1 MGLSPR
7 HGTNRESNKAYT
19 GGINMGTFAFKMPDI
34 GEGVVEGEVVEWMV
48 AVGDVVK
55 EDDPI
60 LSVMTDKATVEIP
73 SPVDGK
79 VTKVIGE
86 AGDIL
91 PVGVVCIEFE
101 VDGAGNAS
109 ASEEAPTKKEAEPAK
124 EEPKATPAPTPA
136 PKAAAET
143 PPAPTPAP
151 AMAPVP
157 RAPGTK
163 ALASPAVRQ
172 RAREANISLDH
183 VSGSGPAGRISHA
196 DLDTHIA
203 GGASGASRSAPVG
216 GRARVQLNGTEAMKV
231 IGLRR
236 KIADSMIA
244 SYSTIPHF
252 SYFEEVDVTALEEL
266 RQHLNATRPEGA
278 PKLTYLPFIMQALV
292 RALAER
298 PECNALYDDE
308 ANIVTRHEAIN
319 LGIATQTD
327 RGLFVPVVKHVEAMD
342 IWQSATEMG
351 RVTSATRDGK
361 AGVEDLSGSTFT
373 ITSLGR
379 LGGLGATP
387 IINKPEVGILGVHN
401 AKDRAVVRNGAVVIR
416 RMMNLSSSWDHRV
429 VDGHDGA
436 TLVQLVKTYLENPA
450 TIFM

>member
-1 MGLSPR
+1 MGI
-7 HGTNRESNKAYT
+7 Y
-19 GGINMGTFAFKMPDI
+19 AFKLPDI

-48 AVGDVVK
+48 SVGDTVK

-73 SPVDGK
+73 SPVDGEVSK
-79 VTKVIGE
+79 IIGE
-86 AGDIL
+86 PGDIL
-91 PVGVVCIEFE
+91 PVGEVCIEFT

-109 ASEEAPTKKEAEPAK
+109 SSADEPKPEVKEIVEEKPAKKEAKTETIV
-124 EEPKATPAPTPA
+124 EKAPESAPTIPVA
-136 PKAAAET
+136 RAA
-143 PPAPTPAP
+143 
-151 AMAPVP
+151 
-157 RAPGTK
+157 GTK

-172 RAREANISLDH
+172 RAREANVDLQI
-183 VSGSGPAGRISHA
+183 VAGSGPGGRISHA
-196 DLDTHIA
+196 DLDRHIA
-203 GGASGASRSAPVG
+203 GGAAGASTFAPIGASAKTK
-216 GRARVQLNGTEAMKV
+216 LTGTEVIKV

-236 KIADSMIA
+236 KIADSMMA
-244 SYSTIPHF
+244 SYSSIAHF
-252 SYFEEVDVTALEEL
+252 SYFEEVDITALEEL
-266 RQHLNATRPEGA
+266 RQHLNSTRPEGA

-292 RALAER
+292 KALRES
-298 PECNALYDDE
+298 PECNALFDDE
-308 ANIVTRHEAIN
+308 ANVVTRHQAIH

-327 RGLFVPVVKHVEAMD
+327 RGLYVPVVKHVEAMD
-342 IWQSATEMG
+342 IWQSAAEMV
-351 RVTSATRDGK
+351 RVTSATREGK
-361 AGVEDLSGSTFT
+361 ASAEELSGSTFT

-401 AKDRAVVRNGAVVIR
+401 AKERAVVRNGQIVVR

-436 TLVQLVKTYLENPA
+436 TLVQKVKTLLENPA

>member
-1 MGLSPR
+1 
-7 HGTNRESNKAYT
+7 
-19 GGINMGTFAFKMPDI
+19 MGTFEFKLPDI
-34 GEGVVEGEVVEWMV
+34 GEGVVEGEIVEWMV
-48 AVGDVVK
+48 AVGDTVK

-73 SPVDGK
+73 APCDGT
-79 VTKVIGE
+79 VTSIVGD

-91 PVGVVCIEFE
+91 PVGGVCIVFE
-101 VDGAGNAS
+101 VDGDGNT
-109 ASEEAPTKKEAEPAK
+109 SEQVEPAATPEPVKETKTAPKEADIAPPAPELPPVAAEPA
-124 EEPKATPAPTPA
+124 A
-136 PKAAAET
+136 
-143 PPAPTPAP
+143 
-151 AMAPVP
+151 APVA
-157 RAPGTK
+157 RAAGTK

-172 RAREANISLDH
+172 RARAANIDLQL
-183 VSGSGPAGRISHA
+183 VAGSGPAGRISHA
-196 DLDTHIA
+196 DLDRHIA
-203 GGASGASRSAPVG
+203 GGAAAATPSMPVG
-216 GRARVQLNGTEAMKV
+216 GVARVARNGTEDIKV

-236 KIADSMIA
+236 KIADGMMS

-252 SYFEEVDVTALEEL
+252 SYFEEVDVTELEAL

-292 RALAER
+292 KALAQR

-308 ANIVTRHEAIN
+308 AGVVTRHQAVN
-319 LGIATQTD
+319 LGIATQTE
-327 RGLFVPVVKHVEAMD
+327 RGLYVPVVKHVEAMD
-342 IWQSATEMG
+342 IWQSAAEMM
-351 RVTSATRDGK
+351 RVTQATRDGK
-361 AGVEDLSGSTFT
+361 AGVDDLTGSTFT

-401 AKDRAVVRNGAVVIR
+401 AKDRAVVHNGHVVVR
-416 RMMNLSSSWDHRV
+416 RIMNLSSSWDHRV

-436 TLVQLVKTYLENPA
+436 SLVQLVKSYLEHPA

>member
-1 MGLSPR
+1 
-7 HGTNRESNKAYT
+7 
-19 GGINMGTFAFKMPDI
+19 MGTFAFKLPDI

-48 AVGDVVK
+48 SVGDTVK

-101 VDGAGNAS
+101 VDGDGNAS
-109 ASEEAPTKKEAEPAK
+109 ASEEEPVKEKSEPKVPEPTKEI
-124 EEPKATPAPTPA
+124 EEKPA
-136 PKAAAET
+136 PKPVQEPKQAPQPVARAA
-143 PPAPTPAP
+143 
-151 AMAPVP
+151 
-157 RAPGTK
+157 GTK

-172 RAREANISLDH
+172 RAREANINLEH
-183 VSGSGPAGRISHA
+183 VAGSGPAGRISHA
-196 DLDTHIA
+196 DLDKHIS
-203 GGASGASRSAPVG
+203 GGASGATSWSPIGASAKTE
-216 GRARVQLNGTEAMKV
+216 LNGTEEIKV

-236 KIADSMIA
+236 KIADSMMS
-244 SYSTIPHF
+244 SYSSIAHF
-252 SYFEEVDVTALEEL
+252 SYFEEVDITALEEL
-266 RQHLNATRPEGA
+266 RQHLNSTRPEGA

-292 RALAER
+292 KALRES
-298 PECNALYDDE
+298 PECNALYDDD
-308 ANIVTRHEAIN
+308 ANVVTRNKAIN

-327 RGLFVPVVKHVEAMD
+327 RGLYVPVVKHVEAMD
-342 IWQSATEMG
+342 IWQSAAEMV
-351 RVTSATRDGK
+351 RVTSATREGK
-361 AGVEDLSGSTFT
+361 ATADELSGSTFT

-401 AKDRAVVRNGAVVIR
+401 AKDRAVVRNGQVVVR

-436 TLVQLVKTYLENPA
+436 TLVQRVKTYLENPA

>member
-1 MGLSPR
+1 MGIY
-7 HGTNRESNKAYT
+7 E
-19 GGINMGTFAFKMPDI
+19 FKLPDI

-48 AVGDVVK
+48 SVGDSIK

-73 SPVDGK
+73 SPVNGVVSK
-79 VTKVIGE
+79 IIGE
-86 AGDIL
+86 PGDIL
-91 PVGVVCIEFE
+91 PVGEVCIEFE
-101 VDGAGNAS
+101 VDGDGNAS
-109 ASEEAPTKKEAEPAK
+109 ATPAAKQEEVVKETPKVEKVTKAKPEPVAVKAAEPVSAP
-124 EEPKATPAPTPA
+124 EPVVR
-136 PKAAAET
+136 AA
-143 PPAPTPAP
+143 
-151 AMAPVP
+151 
-157 RAPGTK
+157 GTK

-172 RAREANISLDH
+172 RARQANIDLQI
-183 VSGSGPAGRISHA
+183 VAGSGPAGRISHA
-196 DLDTHIA
+196 DLDRHIA
-203 GGASGASRSAPVG
+203 GGAGGATSFAPLG
-216 GRARVQLNGTEAMKV
+216 STTKTKLTGTEEIKV

-236 KIADSMIA
+236 KIADSMMA
-244 SYSTIPHF
+244 SYSSIAHF

-266 RQHLNATRPEGA
+266 RQHLNATRPDGA

-292 RALAER
+292 KALR
-298 PECNALYDDE
+298 KSPECNALYDDE
-308 ANIVTRHEAIN
+308 ANLVTRHQAIH

-327 RGLFVPVVKHVEAMD
+327 RGLYVPVVKHVEAMD
-342 IWQSATEMG
+342 IWQSAGEMI
-351 RVTSATRDGK
+351 RVTSATREGK
-361 AGVEDLSGSTFT
+361 ASADDLSGSTFT

-401 AKDRAVVRNGAVVIR
+401 AKERAVVRNGQIVVR

-436 TLVQLVKTYLENPA
+436 TLVQRVKTYLENPA

>member
-1 MGLSPR
+1 
-7 HGTNRESNKAYT
+7 
-19 GGINMGTFAFKMPDI
+19 MGTYAFKLPDI

-48 AVGDVVK
+48 SVGDTVK

-79 VTKVIGE
+79 VTKIIGE
-86 AGDIL
+86 PGDII
-91 PVGVVCIEFE
+91 PVGEVCIEFE

-109 ASEEAPTKKEAEPAK
+109 ASTEETETKPEPIAEPEPAK
-124 EEPKATPAPTPA
+124 EEPKPEPVVEQTPEPVASS
-136 PKAAAET
+136 
-143 PPAPTPAP
+143 
-151 AMAPVP
+151 APVA
-157 RAPGTK
+157 RAAGTK

-172 RAREANISLDH
+172 RAREANIDLQI
-183 VSGSGPAGRISHA
+183 VAGSGPGGRISHA
-196 DLDTHIA
+196 DLDRHIA
-203 GGASGASRSAPVG
+203 GGAAGASTFAPVG
-216 GRARVQLNGTEAMKV
+216 ATIKTKLTGTEEIKV

-236 KIADSMIA
+236 KIADSMMA
-244 SYSTIPHF
+244 SYSTIAHF
-252 SYFEEVDVTALEEL
+252 SYFEEVDITALEEL
-266 RQHLNATRPEGA
+266 RQHLNSTRPEGA

-292 RALAER
+292 KALREN

-308 ANIVTRHEAIN
+308 ANLVTRHEAIH

-327 RGLFVPVVKHVEAMD
+327 RGLYVPVVKHVEAMD
-342 IWQSATEMG
+342 IWQSASEMI

-361 AGVEDLSGSTFT
+361 ASADELSGSTFT

-401 AKDRAVVRNGAVVIR
+401 AKERAVVRNGQIVVR

-436 TLVQLVKTYLENPA
+436 TLVQRVKTLLENPA

>member
-1 MGLSPR
+1 MG
-7 HGTNRESNKAYT
+7 
-19 GGINMGTFAFKMPDI
+19 IFAFKLPDI

-48 AVGDVVK
+48 SVGDTVK

-79 VTKVIGE
+79 VSKIIGE
-86 AGDIL
+86 PGDIL
-91 PVGVVCIEFE
+91 PVGEVCIEFE
-101 VDGAGNAS
+101 VKGDGNTTAET
-109 ASEEAPTKKEAEPAK
+109 EEAKPVEETVQPAVETSTITVEKPPEPIV
-124 EEPKATPAPTPA
+124 ESSPEPVAPATPVAR
-136 PKAAAET
+136 AA
-143 PPAPTPAP
+143 
-151 AMAPVP
+151 
-157 RAPGTK
+157 GTK

-172 RAREANISLDH
+172 RAREANIDLQL
-183 VSGSGPAGRISHA
+183 VAGSGPGGRISHA
-196 DLDTHIA
+196 DLDRHIA
-203 GGASGASRSAPVG
+203 GGAAGATSFAPVG
-216 GRARVQLNGTEAMKV
+216 ARAKTKLTGTEEVKV

-236 KIADSMIA
+236 KIADSMMA
-244 SYSTIPHF
+244 SYSTIAHF
-252 SYFEEVDVTALEEL
+252 SYFEEVDITALEEL
-266 RQHLNATRPEGA
+266 RQHLNSTRPEGA

-292 RALAER
+292 KALREC
-298 PECNALYDDE
+298 PECNALFDDE
-308 ANIVTRHEAIN
+308 ANVVTRHQAIN

-327 RGLFVPVVKHVEAMD
+327 RGLYVPVVKHVEAMD
-342 IWQSATEMG
+342 IWQSAVEMV

-361 AGVEDLSGSTFT
+361 ASAEELTGSTFT

-401 AKDRAVVRNGAVVIR
+401 AKERAVVRNGQIVIR

-436 TLVQLVKTYLENPA
+436 TLVQKVKTLLENPA

>member
-1 MGLSPR
+1 
-7 HGTNRESNKAYT
+7 
-19 GGINMGTFAFKMPDI
+19 MGTFEFKLPDI
-34 GEGVVEGEVVEWMV
+34 GEGVVEGEIVEWMV

-73 SPVDGK
+73 APCDGT
-79 VTKVIGE
+79 VTSMVGD
-86 AGDIL
+86 AGDII
-91 PVGVVCIEFE
+91 PVGGVCIVFDVEG
-101 VDGAGNAS
+101 DGNAS
-109 ASEEAPTKKEAEPAK
+109 EASQPVEEKP
-124 EEPKATPAPTPA
+124 
-136 PKAAAET
+136 AAEETAAPVEEKAPAT
-143 PPAPTPAP
+143 PPAPELPPVAAPSAP
-151 AMAPVP
+151 AAAAPVA
-157 RAPGTK
+157 RAAGTK

-172 RAREANISLDH
+172 RARAANIDLQL
-183 VSGSGPAGRISHA
+183 VAGSGPAGRISHA
-196 DLDTHIA
+196 DLDRHIA
-203 GGASGASRSAPVG
+203 GGAASASPSMPVG
-216 GRARVQLNGTEAMKV
+216 GVAKVARNGTEDIKV

-236 KIADSMIA
+236 KIADGMMS

-252 SYFEEVDVTALEEL
+252 SYFEEVDVTELESL

-292 RALAER
+292 KALAQR

-308 ANIVTRHEAIN
+308 AGVVTRHQAIN

-327 RGLFVPVVKHVEAMD
+327 RGLYVPVVKHVEAMD
-342 IWQSATEMG
+342 IWQSAAEMG
-351 RVTSATRDGK
+351 RVTQATRDGK
-361 AGVEDLSGSTFT
+361 AGVDDLTGSTFT

-401 AKDRAVVRNGAVVIR
+401 ATDRAVVRNGNVVVR
-416 RMMNLSSSWDHRV
+416 RIMNLSSSWDHRV

-436 TLVQLVKTYLENPA
+436 SLVQLVKSYLEHPA

>member
-1 MGLSPR
+1 MGKF
-7 HGTNRESNKAYT
+7 E
-19 GGINMGTFAFKMPDI
+19 FKLPDI
-34 GEGVVEGEVVEWMV
+34 GEGVVEGEIVEWMV
-48 AVGDVVK
+48 AVGDTVK

-73 SPVDGK
+73 APCDG
-79 VTKVIGE
+79 VVASIVGE

-91 PVGVVCIEFE
+91 PVGGVCIVFD
-101 VDGAGNAS
+101 VDGEGNAS
-109 ASEEAPTKKEAEPAK
+109 EASEATEPVAEKDEPA
-124 EEPKATPAPTPA
+124 EEKAPVEE
-136 PKAAAET
+136 KAAA
-143 PPAPTPAP
+143 PPAPELPPVAAQPA
-151 AMAPVP
+151 AAPVA
-157 RAPGTK
+157 RAAGTK

-172 RAREANISLDH
+172 RARAANIDLQL
-183 VSGSGPAGRISHA
+183 VAGSGPAGRISHA
-196 DLDTHIA
+196 DLDRHIA
-203 GGASGASRSAPVG
+203 GGAAAATPSMPMG
-216 GRARVQLNGTEAMKV
+216 GVAKVARNGTEDIKV

-236 KIADSMIA
+236 KIADGMMS

-252 SYFEEVDVTALEEL
+252 SYFEEVDVTELEAL

-292 RALAER
+292 KALAQR
-298 PECNALYDDE
+298 PECNAVYDDE
-308 ANIVTRHEAIN
+308 AGVVTRHEAIN

-327 RGLFVPVVKHVEAMD
+327 RGLYVPVVKHVEAMD
-342 IWQSATEMG
+342 IWQSAAEMG
-351 RVTSATRDGK
+351 RVTQATRDGK
-361 AGVEDLSGSTFT
+361 AGVDDLTGSTFT

-401 AKDRAVVRNGAVVIR
+401 AKDRAVVHNGHVVVR
-416 RMMNLSSSWDHRV
+416 RIMNLSSSWDHRV

-436 TLVQLVKTYLENPA
+436 SLVQLVKSYLEHPA

>member
-1 MGLSPR
+1 
-7 HGTNRESNKAYT
+7 
-19 GGINMGTFAFKMPDI
+19 MGTFAFKMPDI

-48 AVGDVVK
+48 AVGDSVK

-101 VDGAGNAS
+101 VDGDGNAS
-109 ASEEAPTKKEAEPAK
+109 ASAPAPEAKAEPTPTPEPKAEPA
-124 EEPKATPAPTPA
+124 PA
-136 PKAAAET
+136 
-143 PPAPTPAP
+143 PAPTPAP
-151 AMAPVP
+151 AAVPAPAPAVVE

-172 RAREANISLDH
+172 RARQANVDLNF
-183 VSGSGPAGRISHA
+183 VAGSGPAGRISHA
-196 DLDTHIA
+196 DLDAHIA
-203 GGASGASRSAPVG
+203 GGANGASRARPMGAS
-216 GRARVQLNGTEAMKV
+216 ARVEKNGTEDIKV

-236 KIADSMIA
+236 KIAEGMVS

-292 RALAER
+292 KALDER
-298 PECNALYDDE
+298 PECNALYDDDS
-308 ANIVTRHEAIN
+308 NVVTRHEAIN

-342 IWQSATEMG
+342 IWQAATEMT

-361 AGVEDLSGSTFT
+361 ATADDLSGSTFT

-401 AKDRAVVRNGAVVIR
+401 AKDRAVVKDGNIVIR
-416 RMMNLSSSWDHRV
+416 RIMNLSSSWDHRV

-436 TLVQLVKTYLENPA
+436 SLVQLIKSYLEHPA